1 MTLSFYGLSLDQ
13 CLPNFYRV
21 VNSMIRLNNLYG
33 LRHNHHD
40 INFKYSICG
49 GLKTSYYLKI
59 HNPTVRLILCLF
71 NSNRNSMGAF
81 VKVIGNWHA
90 SELTCPMSHRQIG
103 RYFYFPSTHSVG
115 LRASSVRL
123 RKRRFVNITTLMPY
137 SRSWALPSWRVLMT
151 LFVKCEKPIPT
162 WTSPRLKLKT
172 QSKPLLCPSPR
183 RTLICFLLETQP
195 LVTGS

>member
-1 MTLSFYGLSLDQ
+1 M
-13 CLPNFYRV
+13 R
-21 VNSMIRLNNLYG
+21 
-33 LRHNHHD
+33 
-40 INFKYSICG
+40 
-49 GLKTSYYLKI
+49 
-59 HNPTVRLILCLF
+59 
-71 NSNRNSMGAF
+71 AF
-81 VKVIGNWHA
+81 VKVTGNWHA

-151 LFVKCEKPIPT
+151 LFIKCEKPILT
-162 WTSPRLKLKT
+162 QTCPRLKLKT

-183 RTLICFLLETQP
+183 RTLKNFLLETQP
-195 LVTGS
+195 LVTASQPKPRMFNKFNPLQMKPINLSILQSRRKILQSNSSCNFFFFFFFKLFGEKILSVVDSM